1 MEYFELKCT
10 AYLKQDLELSKSFEA
25 LSKYISF
32 AMMRGDLET
41 VHTRIGYKYFVFG
54 GLLPIE
60 TEQIYKKAS
69 VYHFELRS
77 FSESFIDK
85 IAIALRDNINNPNMT
100 IVETSKKIIP
110 FQPISELYTATP
122 TISSTDTSRYW
133 TMQESGDIM
142 QLQHQLHNNLEK
154 KYTSFFG
161 EELKSTHNFIQLL
174 EIKNRVPQTI
184 KIHKDDKEIRFFG
197 NKFKIVPNEDE
208 VSQKLAFTALA
219 CGLGEKNSFG
229 AGFCLARGMR

>member
-10 AYLKQDLELSKSFEA
+10 ACLKQDLELSKSFEA

-41 VHTRIGYKYFVFG
+41 IHTRIGYKYFVFG

-60 TEQIYKKAS
+60 TEQIYKKTS

-85 IAIALRDNINNPNMT
+85 IAIALRDNINNPSMT
-100 IVETSKKIIP
+100 VVETNKRIIP
-110 FQPISELYTATP
+110 FQPICELYTATP
-122 TISSTDTSRYW
+122 TVSSTDISRYW

-154 KYTSFFG
+154 KYISFFG
-161 EELKSTHNFIQLL
+161 KELKSTHNFIQLL

-184 KIHKDDKEIRFFG
+184 KIHKDTKEIRFFG